1 MLASF
6 VQKCTF
12 CPSSI
17 QRGEESA
24 RTIIGS
30 FWGAYREQKGT
41 GEDVELERMVV
52 SHIGAH
58 MAWRKFLVSKTENQ
72 RSGGEGSRYAGPG

>member
-30 FWGAYREQKGT
+30 FWGAYREQKGM

-52 SHIGAH
+52 SHIGAQV
-58 MAWRKFLVSKTENQ
+58 AKVPGLEDRKPEKWWRRE
-72 RSGGEGSRYAGPG
+72 